1 MKKLL
6 TPFKIICMLFI
17 AAIVLN
23 CSDDLDDT
31 IRDND
36 GDGISNQNDNCT
48 DAANTNQ
55 LDTDEDGIGDECDED
70 DDNDGVLDEDD
81 NCPLVANPDQTD
93 TNANGIGDACDFDL
107 DEAGIID
114 SEDNCVSIANPDQLD
129 TDGDGIGDVCDDDD
143 DDDGVLDINDNCPLI
158 ANSDQSDID
167 NDGIGDLCDDDA
179 DADGILNEDDNC
191 PFVANPDQTDYDN
204 NGVGD
209 VCQGPLHL
217 CENGYAGNYPC
228 DGYDLIAHVP
238 LSILGGSTGNDSWG
252 WTDPMSGIEYALIST
267 RTGTAFLDISNP
279 SVPILIGRLASAA
292 AGSTWRDIKV
302 YQNHAYVVSEASGH
316 GMQVFDLTRLR
327 TATNLPVAFDED
339 ALYTGFGKAHNIVIN
354 EDSGYA
360 YAVGSDTFSGGPHF
374 VNIQNP
380 ANPIAAGG
388 YSIDAY
394 SHDAQVVTYDGP
406 DADYQGKEIL
416 IGSNANEV
424 VIVDVTDKANPT
436 NISSIGYPNIG
447 YTHQGWFTEDK
458 KYFIAGDELDEQSNG
473 GNTRTLVFD
482 FTDLDTPSL
491 HFQHYGNTQAIDHNL
506 YIKGDV
512 CYQANY
518 TAGLQVLDIS
528 NIGTGSLNLIG
539 SFDTFPANNST
550 SFNGAWSV
558 YPYFASGNIVIS
570 DYNGGLYIVKES
582 EL

>member
-1 MKKLL
+1 
-6 TPFKIICMLFI
+6 MLFM

-70 DDNDGVLDEDD
+70 DDNDGVLDVDD
-81 NCPLVANPDQTD
+81 NCPL
-93 TNANGIGDACDFDL
+93 
-107 DEAGIID
+107 
-114 SEDNCVSIANPDQLD
+114 IANIDQLD
-129 TDGDGIGDVCDDDD
+129 TDGDGIGDVCDNDVDEDGVIDSEDNCINTPNTDQIDTDGDGLGDACDDDD
-143 DDDGVLDINDNCPLI
+143 DDDGVLDVDDNCPLVV
-158 ANSDQSDID
+158 NPDQID
-167 NDGIGDLCDDDA
+167 NDD
-179 DADGILNEDDNC
+179 
-191 PFVANPDQTDYDN
+191 

-209 VCQGPLHL
+209 ACQGPESP
-217 CENGYAGNYPC
+217 CVNGFAGAYPC
-228 DGYDLIAHVP
+228 DGYDLQAHVP
-238 LSILGGSTGNDSWG
+238 LSVLGGATGNDSWG
-252 WTDPMSGIEYALIST
+252 WTDPVSGTEYALVST
-267 RTGTAFLDISNP
+267 RTGTAFLDITYP
-279 SVPILIGRLASAA
+279 SVPVLIGRLASAA

-302 YQNHAYVVSEASGH
+302 YQNHAYVVSEAPGH

-354 EDSGYA
+354 EDSGFA

-388 YSIDAY
+388 YSIDSY

-436 NISSIGYPNIG
+436 NISSISYPNIG

-458 KYFIAGDELDEQSNG
+458 KYFIAGDETDEQNYG
-473 GNTRTLVFD
+473 GNTRTLIFD
-482 FTDLDTPSL
+482 FTDLDNPSL
-491 HFQHYGNTQAIDHNL
+491 DFQHYGNTQAIDHNL

-528 NIGTGSLNLIG
+528 NIGSGSLNLTG
-539 SFDTFPANNST
+539 SFDTYPANNST

-570 DYNGGLYIVKES
+570 DYNGGLYIVKAS